1 MTMTTNVSSSSGQDN
16 RIIPGP
22 GDSADYQALTL
33 DNGLQVLLVH
43 DPEAERA
50 GAAMNVATGS
60 AFNPARFPGLAHFL
74 EHMLFLGTDHY
85 PDPNDYQQFLGEH
98 GGHHNA
104 FTAPRDTNYFFD
116 IAPEAFAPALA
127 RFSRFFIAPTL
138 DDAYVERE
146 RHAVNAE
153 YQARLQD
160 DGRRIED
167 ALSQALN
174 PEHPYNHFSIG
185 NLDTLRDY
193 PQQSLR
199 DALVAFHD
207 AHYDANTMSLV
218 LTGPQSLEALSTLAR
233 EYFTEV
239 PDRGLRRRTID
250 QPLTV
255 DDQLPAAMAV
265 QSLNHQHQ
273 VRFLFPIP
281 DPDQDYR
288 IKPVSFLSHMI
299 GHEAP
304 GSLLALL
311 RQRGWADGLSAGSVR
326 GDGRRALLMVNIEL
340 TPQGSEHLEEIQAAL
355 MAWIELIRD
364 QGVVQWRYDE
374 QVRMVEQQFRF
385 QQRQSPA
392 QQATALSMAMA
403 RYPLR
408 DVRRAGFL
416 MEGFNGPRIH
426 DYLNVLTPDKLLRL
440 YTGPDVTG
448 EQRSPWFATPWQ
460 YSPASQSAADQS
472 AAEGLALPKAND
484 FIARD
489 LDMVNDESAD
499 TRRLIDT
506 PGLDLWLHATGEFG
520 APRVEWRISL
530 QSPKAGKDIQQSVM
544 TELLARWLEDS
555 LSDALYPARL
565 AGQGM
570 SAHAHA
576 RGMTLSF
583 SGWRDRQALVMEQ
596 VLEQL
601 LHADMDD
608 HHLQRVSR
616 SLKRRWQDEPGSALH
631 EQLNRAMVQSLITPG
646 WTSEARLAALEEITP
661 EALRD
666 FRHQWLTELHVQALA
681 AGDTSDTHARQLA
694 ETLQTMLAPEVTL
707 DAIPE
712 LAVLSPNATPPTLR
726 PNSRRRDSGVLLYLQ
741 GEGRSVADQ
750 ARMAIL
756 GQMISA
762 PFFNQ
767 LRTDQQLGYI
777 VSARYQPL
785 LDTPGLALLVQSPDH
800 DTATLRSRIDQFM
813 TGFDETVAGMDDAG
827 IDAYQQ
833 AVAERLVEREQRLGQ
848 RTSRLWQELAH
859 GWTDFDRREQLAD
872 AVNDQGVENIRTVWQ
887 ALRSRPVLVAGS
899 DDGVAANITDAPWQP
914 FLTAPP

>member
-1 MTMTTNVSSSSGQDN
+1 MTMTTSVFANSGQDS
-16 RIIPGP
+16 RIIPAP

-33 DNGLQVLLVH
+33 DNGLQILLVH
-43 DPEAERA
+43 DTRAERA

-85 PDPNDYQQFLGEH
+85 PDPNDYQQFLSEH

-185 NLDTLRDY
+185 NLDTLKDY

-199 DALVAFHD
+199 DALVAFHET
-207 AHYDANTMSLV
+207 HYDANTMSLV
-218 LTGPQSLEALSTLAR
+218 LTGPQSLEELSALAR
-233 EYFTEV
+233 EHFTEV
-239 PDRGLRRRTID
+239 PDRGLIRRTID
-250 QPLTV
+250 QPLTA

-265 QSLNHQHQ
+265 QSLDQRRQ

-281 DPDQDYR
+281 DPDRDYR
-288 IKPVSFLSHMI
+288 LKPVSFLSHMI

-304 GSLLALL
+304 GSLLARL
-311 RQRGWADGLSAGSVR
+311 RQQGWADALSAGSVR
-326 GDGRRALLMVNIEL
+326 ADGRRALLMVNIEL

-355 MAWIELIRD
+355 LEWIELIRD
-364 QGVVQWRYDE
+364 QGVESWRYDE
-374 QVRMVEQQFRF
+374 QARLVEQQFRF

-392 QQATALSMAMA
+392 QQATTLSMAMA
-403 RYPLR
+403 RYPIQE
-408 DVRRAGFL
+408 VRRAGFL
-416 MEGFNGPRIH
+416 MEGFDGPRIH
-426 DYLNVLTPDKLLRL
+426 DYLDALTSDRLLRL
-440 YTGPDVTG
+440 YTGPEVTG
-448 EQRSPWFATPWQ
+448 EQRSPWFDTPWGYRPVNQ
-460 YSPASQSAADQS
+460 APITTAI
-472 AAEGLALPKAND
+472 EELALPQAND

-489 LDMVNDESAD
+489 LDMINDEAD
-499 TRRLIDT
+499 ETQCIIDT
-506 PGLDLWLHATGEFG
+506 PGLDLWLHATGEFD

-530 QSPKAGKDIQQSVM
+530 QSPEAGQSVQQSVM

-583 SGWRDRQALVMEQ
+583 SGWRDRQTLVITQ

-601 LHADMDD
+601 LHAEMEDR
-608 HHLQRVSR
+608 HLQRVRR
-616 SLKRRWQDEPGSALH
+616 SLERRWQDEPGSALH

-646 WTSEARLAALEEITP
+646 WTSETRLAALEEITP

-666 FRHQWLTELHVQALA
+666 FRRQWLTELHVQALA
-681 AGDTSDTHARQLA
+681 TGDTRADDARALG
-694 ETLQTMLAPEVTL
+694 ETLESMLSPRVSL
-707 DAIPE
+707 DAIPA
-712 LAVLSPNATPPTLR
+712 LAVPSVHATPPMLR
-726 PNSRRRDSGVLLYLQ
+726 PNSRRGDSGVLIYLQ
-741 GEGRSVADQ
+741 DEGRTLQDQ
-750 ARMAIL
+750 ARLAIL

-767 LRTDQQLGYI
+767 LRTEQQLGYI

-785 LDTPGLALLVQSPDH
+785 LESPGLALLVQSPDH
-800 DTATLRSRIDQFM
+800 DTTTLQARIDQFL
-813 TGFDETVAGMDDAG
+813 TGFDDIVAGMGEPG
-827 IDAYQQ
+827 IEAYQQ

-848 RTSRLWQELAH
+848 RASRLWQELAH
-859 GWTDFDRREQLAD
+859 GWTDFDRREQLAE
-872 AVNDQGVENIRTVWQ
+872 AVNRQRPDDIRLAWQ
-887 ALRSRPVLVAGS
+887 TLRARPVLMAGA
-899 DDGVAANITDAPWQP
+899 DDGVPANIQKTPWQP
-914 FLTAPP
+914 FLTPAP